1 MSNAQGVARQLTQKT
16 LDWGKR
22 MNAEEADLN
31 VLVAN
36 PSCRLYEHL
45 GFQQYEISMVKKL
58 DR

>member
-1 MSNAQGVARQLTQKT
+1 
-16 LDWGKR
+16 